1 MPRRSAAVVLA
12 LALAAIP
19 SVVQA
24 NAPDPFYSGGPMPKD
39 HPLTFQ
45 WRNGRVPPAWM
56 QPAIHAGAAD
66 SDASRMSRAPT
77 FRFET
82 PSGNWIMYGS
92 DAGCGP
98 GGIACFTRSVSTTSF
113 TMSFRPQGY
122 RFDWGTLR
130 WCQAYSSW
138 PDGCYDVE
146 NVTLDEFGHVT
157 GLDHHVNQK
166 DGSDY
171 LDAVVQRV
179 SRTKPRAGWNAH
191 AYGRCDVARL
201 QQRYD
206 VPTFATKISTCV
218 SLVTALTLSGPT
230 SATFGT
236 AATFTARLSVTS
248 TSGSYELG
256 GNWLDSRVVV
266 LQRRPIGGSWTDV
279 TTMTPGTSGS
289 YTARVT
295 MSTTADWQAVFRT
308 PANEGLTASKSSVI
322 RVTVTGTVL

>member
-1 MPRRSAAVVLA
+1 MRRRPAAVMLA
-12 LALAAIP
+12 LALTAIP

-24 NAPDPFYSGGPMPKD
+24 HGPDPFFGDGSMPQD
-39 HPLTFQ
+39 HPMTFQ
-45 WRNGRVPPAWM
+45 WRSNRVPPAWM

-66 SDASRMSRAPT
+66 SDASRASRAPT
-77 FRFET
+77 FRYAS
-82 PSGNWIMYGS
+82 PSASRIMYGS

-98 GGIACFTRSVSTTSF
+98 GGIACFTRHVPTASF
-113 TMSFRPQGY
+113 TMAFRPQGY
-122 RFDWGTLR
+122 RFDWGALR

-146 NVTLDEFGHVT
+146 NVALDEFGHVT
-157 GLDHHVNQK
+157 GLAHHANFA

-171 LDAVVQRV
+171 LDAVVQTV

-206 VPTFATKISTCV
+206 VPSFATRISTCI
-218 SLVTALTLSGPT
+218 SLVTGLTLTAPP

-236 AATFTARLSVTS
+236 TITFSARLSITA
-248 TSGSYELG
+248 TSGSYELA
-256 GNWLDSRVVV
+256 GNWLDGRAVV
-266 LQRRPIGGSWTDV
+266 LQRRLSGGSWTDI
-279 TTMTPGTSGS
+279 TTMMPGASGT

-295 MSTTADWQAVFRT
+295 MNNTADWQAVFRA
-308 PANEGLTASKSSVI
+308 PADEGLKASTSPVI
-322 RVTVTGTVL
+322 RVTVNGTVL